1 MEEAKGDAW
10 FYPTASEKLLLSLG
24 PANGENTE
32 KSNSYLAK
40 NLPSPLMC
48 HQRSETN
55 WKESPH
61 ATNGISDS

>member
-1 MEEAKGDAW
+1 MKEAKGDAW

-24 PANGENTE
+24 LANGENNE
-32 KSNSYLAK
+32 KSKSYLVK
-40 NLPSPLMC
+40 NLPSPLTC

-61 ATNGISDS
+61 AMNGISES